1 MFLSAVTPAPRAA
14 RAPLQA
20 GTCGQRIV
28 AALPLLWA
36 KLVSLHDAAGRIHW
50 HRGEVLGPPE
60 REAMRMALESFAGP
74 GAPSRVNHP
83 LQRDR
88 TAVLLRTGDE
98 SHEFLGFAM
107 LVVDDRWLKG
117 NGTSAPDL
125 PVPVVRAVREWGL
138 TLATGVQPA
147 ALELSAPTAE
157 IKATQ
162 VVALLEAGAI
172 DAADTERVAARV
184 RSFEVELH
192 SQSLTPIQPGI
203 RIRRHEILLRDAG
216 QPNSAV
222 APQEL
227 IRSAEAHGLGP
238 ALDRRVLGE
247 LASWLAKHS
256 EIWSG
261 EPSQFSVNLTAAS
274 MSDRKFPAFVAQSVA
289 SAGLPQGL
297 LALEVQHEACL
308 RDVRQFAKF
317 AAQLE
322 HSGTGLVI
330 DNFTLSE
337 AGIDLLLQPGVR
349 LVKLDPVL
357 TQDLVAD
364 RGRQARV
371 AAIAQ
376 AARVAG
382 VHVVAKQVE
391 CEEGQALM
399 SALGVDFVQGFATS
413 MPAAL
418 ESFDS
423 KPEQAAAG

>member
-1 MFLSAVTPAPRAA
+1 M
-14 RAPLQA
+14 QA

-36 KLVSLHDAAGRIHW
+36 KLVSLHDAGGRIHW

-60 REAMRMALESFAGP
+60 REAMRMALESFVGP

-98 SHEFLGFAM
+98 SHEFLGFVM

-125 PVPVVRAVREWGL
+125 PVPVVRAVREWGI
-138 TLATGVQPA
+138 TLASGVQPPA
-147 ALELSAPTAE
+147 QELSTPSAE
-157 IKATQ
+157 IKPTQ
-162 VVALLEAGAI
+162 VVALLQGGDI
-172 DAADTERVAARV
+172 NAATTEQVAARV
-184 RSFEVELH
+184 RSFEIELH
-192 SQSLTPIQPGI
+192 SQSLTPIQAGI

-216 QPNSAV
+216 QADSAV

-227 IRSAEAHGLGP
+227 IHSAEAHGLG
-238 ALDRRVLGE
+238 ATLDRRVLGE
-247 LASWLAKHS
+247 LVNWLAKHK

-261 EPSQFSVNLTAAS
+261 EPTQFSVNLTAAS
-274 MSDRKFPAFVAQSVA
+274 MSDRKFPAFVSQSIA

-297 LALEVQHEACL
+297 LAFEVQHEACL
-308 RDVRQFAKF
+308 RDMRQFAKF
-317 AAQLE
+317 AGQLE
-322 HSGTGLVI
+322 QSGAGLVI
-330 DNFTLSE
+330 DNYVLSE
-337 AGIDLLLQPGVR
+337 AGIDLLLQSGVR
-349 LVKLDPVL
+349 LVKLDPGL

-364 RGRQARV
+364 RNRQARV

-376 AARVAG
+376 AARIAG

-399 SALGVDFVQGFATS
+399 QALGVDFIQGFAAS
-413 MPAAL
+413 IPAAL
-418 ESFDS
+418 ENFDS